1 MLKDIIKVQPADGYI
16 LRLTFEDGL
25 EGDVD
30 ISRLIDFTGVFS
42 ELKAIEFFKSVSIN
56 AECGTIVWPN
66 GADIDPDVLYAEV
79 SGQPV
84 ADAIQKPLS
93 STLES
98 F

>member
-1 MLKDIIKVQPADGYI
+1 MLKDIIRVQLADGYI
-16 LRLTFEDGL
+16 LRLTFEDGM

-42 ELKAIEFFKSVSIN
+42 KLKDIAFFKSVSIN
-56 AECGTIVWPN
+56 AEFGTIVWPN

-84 ADAIQKPLS
+84 ADAVANPLP
-93 STLES
+93 TTR
-98 F
+98 